1 MTAGEFCTRQVIT
14 IHGDDTLV
22 EAAQRIR
29 KHHVGT
35 LIVVDEKDGQ
45 RMPVGLLTDRDLVVC
60 VLTESRQHPE
70 GLQVD
75 QVMSRHPITAREDDD
90 LLAALNKMRNFGVR
104 RLPIVNDKGG
114 LEGIL
119 TFDDLIELVA
129 EEVSSLSSPATSGAQ
144 TRVGGQALTSGWR
157 RRFTA
162 FSE

>member
-1 MTAGEFCTRQVIT
+1 MTAGEFCTRQVVT
-14 IHGDDTLV
+14 IHREDTLV

-35 LIVVDEKDGQ
+35 LVVVEEKDGQ

-60 VLTESRQHPE
+60 VLTEGREHVE
-70 GLQVD
+70 GLVVD
-75 QVMSRHPITAREDDD
+75 GVMSRHPITAREDDD
-90 LLAALNKMRNFGVR
+90 LLTALNQMRNFGVR

-129 EEVSSLSSPATSGAQ
+129 EELSSLSSLVSRA
-144 TRVGGQALTSGWR
+144 R
-157 RRFTA
+157 RR
-162 FSE
+162 EREVRP